1 MKALLLRT
9 VVLAAAFLVV
19 DALMD
24 TVTVS
29 GGFFGALGLA
39 VVYGVLSAVL
49 GTLLR
54 LLTLPLVLITVGLFE
69 FVINAAMLLITD
81 GLTDSLD
88 IDGFTSAL
96 AAAVVLSVASV
107 LIGLVISVMLPS
119 GDDS

>member
-1 MKALLLRT
+1 MKALLLRV

-39 VVYGVLSAVL
+39 VMYGLVSAIIGSV
-49 GTLLR
+49 LR

-69 FVINAAMLLITD
+69 FVINAFLLRITA
-81 GLTDSLD
+81 GLTDSLE
-88 IDGFTSAL
+88 IDGFGSAL
-96 AAAVVLSVASV
+96 IAAFILAVVSV
-107 LIGLVISVMLPS
+107 LIGLVIAVVLPKAV
-119 GDDS
+119 D